1 VTRSAARLPPQAP
14 LISYDWNMLPL
25 GQALWLNELES
36 YNEFPPLQAPEAY
49 SLDGIIAEMKASK
62 TASHALVV

>member
-1 VTRSAARLPPQAP
+1 
-14 LISYDWNMLPL
+14 MLPL

-36 YNEFPPLQAPEAY
+36 KEFPPLQPPEAY

-62 TASHALVV
+62 TAGHVLVV

>member
-1 VTRSAARLPPQAP
+1 
-14 LISYDWNMLPL
+14 MLPL

-36 YNEFPPLQAPEAY
+36 KEFPALQAPEAY

-62 TASHALVV
+62 TASHVLVV